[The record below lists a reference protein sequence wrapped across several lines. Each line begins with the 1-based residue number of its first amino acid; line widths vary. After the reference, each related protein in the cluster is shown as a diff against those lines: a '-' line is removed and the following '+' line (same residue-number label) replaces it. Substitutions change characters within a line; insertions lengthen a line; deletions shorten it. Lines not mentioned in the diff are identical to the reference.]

1 MFSCEYCEILT
12 NIYFEVEPQTIA
24 SVIFETYFPENL
36 KKIALGEEYAVKPF
50 FQNNS

>member
-12 NIYFEVEPQTIA
+12 NTYFEVELQTVT
-24 SVIFETYFPENL
+24 SVIFETYFLENL
-36 KKIALGEEYAVKPF
+36 KKIVLGEEYAVKPF